1 MGSFRYYLIYKKER
15 SLCQYGNFI
24 ILQNYLNFLFYS
36 TIRVIFMKIK
46 YFSKLEGLFNL
57 NFPSRL
63 MKAFGLIGEE
73 AKK

>member
-1 MGSFRYYLIYKKER
+1 
-15 SLCQYGNFI
+15 
-24 ILQNYLNFLFYS
+24 
-36 TIRVIFMKIK
+36 VIFLKIK
-46 YFSKLEGLFNL
+46 YFSKLAGLFNL